1 MEQFINNLP
10 ITFIIIY
17 VVCTVFFTSIAYN
30 YYAELVNTKIQNN
43 EINLTSKVKRYPFFT
58 IVILISIF
66 TGFIWPIIFLIG
78 LREQI
83 RRKNDDNDNDDIDN
97 TSNYAF

>member
-17 VVCTVFFTSIAYN
+17 VICTVFFTAIAYN
-30 YYAELVNTKIQNN
+30 YYAELVNMKIQNN
-43 EINLTSKVKRYPFFT
+43 EINLTSKVKRYSFFT